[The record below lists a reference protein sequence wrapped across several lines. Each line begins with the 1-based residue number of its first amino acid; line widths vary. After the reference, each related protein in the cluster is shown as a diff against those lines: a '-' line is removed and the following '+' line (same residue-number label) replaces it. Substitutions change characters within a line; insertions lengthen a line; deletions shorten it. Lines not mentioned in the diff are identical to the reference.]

1 MSRYNTFNIATMLY
15 LVNAEDEDMD
25 GDGNNDTNDSTNTT
39 FDTVVTAAATG
50 DNDVQHGIDDN

>member
-1 MSRYNTFNIATMLY
+1 MLY

-50 DNDVQHGIDDN
+50 DNDVQHGIDDD